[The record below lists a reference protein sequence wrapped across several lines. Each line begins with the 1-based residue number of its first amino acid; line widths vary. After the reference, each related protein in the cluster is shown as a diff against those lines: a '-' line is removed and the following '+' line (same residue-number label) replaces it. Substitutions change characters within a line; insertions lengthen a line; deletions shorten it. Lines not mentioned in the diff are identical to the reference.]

1 MMFTLGFV
9 LGFVFCYFLM
19 RNQKPKVYADEQ
31 PSPSISI
38 NSSVPPLNSQLPVQP
53 AASKTSLLSRDIL
66 GVKKMPVL
74 WFFYL
79 GAFLL
84 IAAGFGFIAFS
95 VKYSASALEPIIM
108 LVLLTLGFLVVGK
121 SLVNHQR
128 LAPAGITYLAI
139 GLLFIPLDG
148 IAFYDLYAYVFMSAG
163 QVALITSLIFLTAS
177 VLSYA
182 FVWRHY
188 SLWQLMILGLL
199 SSCLSLVNLSLGS
212 DTLSYYLL
220 AGVILG
226 YIVYLFSWYQQSTSL
241 PARQMLAFNTYALI
255 GGGCFLGVSTN
266 FVTIAENLIT
276 KTTRVCVATSLG
288 QLFTLRP
295 KESAFLLLFLL
306 LATGFFAIKF
316 FLERLDID
324 WLLAVIGTWFW
335 CRSFLFLL
343 ACHQSYLWAGV
354 FILVSMAVVGIKFAP
369 NLADFC
375 RSQRYLWLEQVSF
388 FSLFLSWLYLIIY
401 YFFTQQSFLLAVPW
415 FFYGATLLIF
425 VLKQL
430 AKPDS
435 FWQLVSFFW
444 TMIIIFVLVF
454 KVDFAA
460 GEYHLNLATALLLN
474 NLLALFTTLATSI
487 LLQSKTNDNQHA
499 LKRLTIYLFTSFLL
513 NFWFYALI
521 RFASLNKL
529 IPWQLGLYVLTAGYF
544 FYDGKKLFPNSHRGV
559 QFLHGFLPVGLWLYV
574 ASYRDLE
581 QPLYYIVPILGYII
595 AYCCWQKYQESATS
609 NHVVALNVSFA
620 LLALSLQVF
629 LLEDNFIAANV
640 SSILSG
646 IACLGVGYYWRS
658 RQIKITGLLIAILAV
673 MFHLHEQIVWWQY
686 LAILGV
692 GVLAVATY
700 LLKKQEK

>member
-1 MMFTLGFV
+1 MFTLGFI
-9 LGFVFCYFLM
+9 LGFACCYFLM

-31 PSPSISI
+31 PSPSIPI
-38 NSSVPPLNSQLPVQP
+38 NSSVPPLNSQLPVQQQVGK
-53 AASKTSLLSRDIL
+53 ASLFSRDIL

-177 VLSYA
+177 VLSYF

-199 SSCLSLVNLSLGS
+199 SSSLSLVNLSLGS
-212 DTLSYYLL
+212 DALSYYLL

-266 FVTIAENLIT
+266 FVTIAETLIT

-288 QLFTLRP
+288 QLFTLHP
-295 KESAFLLLFLL
+295 QESAFLLLFLL

-324 WLLAVIGTWFW
+324 WLLAVIGTWLW

-343 ACHQSYLWAGV
+343 ACHQPYLWAGV
-354 FILVSMAVVGIKFAP
+354 FILVSMAVVGIKFSP

-375 RSQRYLWLEQVSF
+375 HSQRYLWLEQVSF

-415 FFYGATLLIF
+415 FFYGATLLVF

-435 FWQLVSFFW
+435 FWPLASFFW
-444 TMIIIFVLVF
+444 TMVIIFVLVF

-460 GEYHLNLATALLLN
+460 GKYHSNLATALLLN
-474 NLLALFTTLATSI
+474 NLLALFTTFATRI
-487 LLQSKTNDNQHA
+487 LLKSKTDNNQHS
-499 LKRLTIYLFTSFLL
+499 LQRLIIYLFTSFLL

-521 RFASLNKL
+521 RFAGLNKL

-559 QFLHGFLPVGLWLYV
+559 QFLHGFLPVGLWLYI
-574 ASYRDLE
+574 ASYQTLK

-595 AYCCWQKYQESATS
+595 AYCCWQKYQESATG

-629 LLEDNFIAANV
+629 LLKDNFIAANV

-673 MFHLHEQIVWWQY
+673 LFHLHEQIVWWQY